1 MPRKGKRSESQKL
14 RRQKERMSASESVK
28 EVLQSGRL
36 EELTSHH
43 FVGQRTFTDCHG
55 HLCPT
60 VDRDLAAYSGSK
72 VMPSVHGQNRFI
84 MEKQSAVN
92 TVASAQLGGEASAFI
107 CTECGDGF
115 SQYASILAHMSNH
128 GPLESFSFD
137 GSSNGFDIPQE
148 YVLQENGTL
157 IVVNGLP
164 QLNSVSSSNSSSTPM
179 PPERPSSPLPS
190 PVKPTTTTQN
200 SQPFSNK
207 DSLRPK
213 PPGFSSDV
221 FQQNH
226 CRCEIC
232 NRSFSTTQ
240 SLHRHQQY
248 GNSERGFRCTLCCK
262 IFQDKSNL
270 KKHLQDHVNE
280 KTRCCGHCGKRFLK
294 IEALNAHQKESHSMP
309 KALGRPDSK
318 EDKKP
323 EKAYPCNK
331 CKLIFFWMSD
341 LQIHSLYHCKG
352 QELDVELESDFETE
366 ENSKHSDDGE
376 LVNCHTNGQS
386 NDTRNGGRKI
396 SRDGSIEKNK
406 QPTFTPYRCG
416 LCGDRFERLAS
427 LKEHHVTHQTQEEID
442 EMNKEYQKPIKRVMP
457 PNTSR
462 RGSNPNGK
470 LHPCKHCHR
479 VFNHSS
485 SLSRHMR
492 YHKGTMHTCVFCG
505 RHFPQRC
512 DLRRHVIMYH
522 KAEGLKLL
530 HSNSQNGPSSIS
542 ADDEKQ
548 ANNPEDNTKGSSD
561 NEQTSTEQTGKA
573 GRVNYKCQ
581 ECGKKFGLLCVY
593 QRHLRYHKKE
603 PTKCPKTPADIQKNS
618 SPLVHL
624 QAHLDPEEPDDDGQ
638 KSPGTGNIVD
648 EELKK
653 DNPEDMEEDAMDQK
667 QDEKGSS
674 SEALY
679 ECTECTQTFSCL
691 DTFLEHQASHD
702 SETKAVV

>member
-1 MPRKGKRSESQKL
+1 
-14 RRQKERMSASESVK
+14 
-28 EVLQSGRL
+28 
-36 EELTSHH
+36 
-43 FVGQRTFTDCHG
+43 
-55 HLCPT
+55 
-60 VDRDLAAYSGSK
+60 
-72 VMPSVHGQNRFI
+72 
-84 MEKQSAVN
+84 
-92 TVASAQLGGEASAFI
+92 
-107 CTECGDGF
+107 
-115 SQYASILAHMSNH
+115 
-128 GPLESFSFD
+128 
-137 GSSNGFDIPQE
+137 
-148 YVLQENGTL
+148 
-157 IVVNGLP
+157 
-164 QLNSVSSSNSSSTPM
+164 
-179 PPERPSSPLPS
+179 
-190 PVKPTTTTQN
+190 
-200 SQPFSNK
+200 
-207 DSLRPK
+207 
-213 PPGFSSDV
+213 
-221 FQQNH
+221 
-226 CRCEIC
+226 
-232 NRSFSTTQ
+232 
-240 SLHRHQQY
+240 
-248 GNSERGFRCTLCCK
+248 
-262 IFQDKSNL
+262 
-270 KKHLQDHVNE
+270 
-280 KTRCCGHCGKRFLK
+280 
-294 IEALNAHQKESHSMP
+294 MP
-309 KALGRPDSK
+309 KALGKPESK
-318 EDKKP
+318 EDKKS

-352 QELDVELESDFETE
+352 QELDVE
-366 ENSKHSDDGE
+366 
-376 LVNCHTNGQS
+376 
-386 NDTRNGGRKI
+386 NGGRKI
-396 SRDGSIEKNK
+396 SRDGSLEKNK

-416 LCGDRFERLAS
+416 LCGDRFERLAT

-522 KAEGLKLL
+522 KTEGLKLL
-530 HSNSQNGPSSIS
+530 HSNSQSGPLSNS

-548 ANNPEDNTKGSSD
+548 ANNPEDNIKGSSD

-603 PTKCPKTPADIQKNS
+603 PTKSLKSLADIKKNS
-618 SPLVHL
+618 SPEVHL
-624 QAHLDPEEPDDDGQ
+624 QDHLDPEEPDDGQ
-638 KSPGTGNIVD
+638 KSPGRGNTVH

-653 DNPEDMEEDAMDQK
+653 DNLEDIEEDAMDQK
-667 QDEKGSS
+667 QNEKGSS

-702 SETKAVV
+702 SEVKAIV